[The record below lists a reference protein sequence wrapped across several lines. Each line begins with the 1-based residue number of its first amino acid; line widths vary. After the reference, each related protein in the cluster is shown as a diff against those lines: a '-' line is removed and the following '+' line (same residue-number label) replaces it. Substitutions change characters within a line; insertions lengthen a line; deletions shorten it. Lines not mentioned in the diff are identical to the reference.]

1 MEGLSLDNMLGENE
15 ILGLFDEAG
24 ETTTPEEVAEEKG
37 VEEEVSSEESPE
49 RNDGTTSKTTEVV
62 DPEDLFEGDTEIQ
75 PESVG
80 SEKTAKEQGDTTID
94 DGGTSP
100 ENFYS
105 SIASAMAVD
114 GIFPNLDEE
123 TIKQADSAEALSDL
137 IEAEVNARLDEKQQ
151 RISKA
156 LENGV
161 EPDDIR
167 KYEGVLQQISTF
179 TDQQIA
185 EESEK
190 GEQLRRNLIYQD
202 YLNKGISPQKAQK
215 MTERSIDA
223 GTDIEDAKE
232 ALQSNKEYFQ
242 TQYNKLLKEA
252 QERADAYKADQK
264 KQADKLKE
272 SILKDK
278 TLLGD
283 MEISNDLR
291 KKVFESISKPVYKDP
306 DTGEYLTSIQ
316 KYEMEHR
323 AEFLKYVGLFYTLTN
338 GFKDFDSLS
347 RGKVKKEVRKGLR
360 ELEKTLNS
368 TKRDAHGNL
377 RMVTNVREDPE
388 SFIGGNFK
396 LAL

>member
-1 MEGLSLDNMLGENE
+1 MQDVQETRKQQDCRHRRAPDGAKQAVEEVPADPA
-15 ILGLFDEAG
+15 EAG
-24 ETTTPEEVAEEKG
+24 PFPSGDAEK
-37 VEEEVSSEESPE
+37 
-49 RNDGTTSKTTEVV
+49 
-62 DPEDLFEGDTEIQ
+62 EIQ
-75 PESVG
+75 PG
-80 SEKTAKEQGDTTID
+80 
-94 DGGTSP
+94 
-100 ENFYS
+100 
-105 SIASAMAVD
+105 
-114 GIFPNLDEE
+114 
-123 TIKQADSAEALSDL
+123 
-137 IEAEVNARLDEKQQ
+137 R
-151 RISKA
+151 
-156 LENGV
+156 
-161 EPDDIR
+161 PD
-167 KYEGVLQQISTF
+167 V
-179 TDQQIA
+179 
-185 EESEK
+185 
-190 GEQLRRNLIYQD
+190 
-202 YLNKGISPQKAQK
+202 PQKAQK

-316 KYEMEHR
+316 KYEMEHC